1 MAKKEAIASR
11 PCFGSVVRIIY
22 VFQYLD
28 YMVRFLLFSYD
39 AVFKVPEALGLRR
52 TETMSKFP
60 ATLNL
65 KVLDL
70 KEC

>member
-1 MAKKEAIASR
+1 MAKIEAIASR

-28 YMVRFLLFSYD
+28 YGQVLFSYD
-39 AVFKVPEALGLRR
+39 AVVSEVPEALGLRR

-60 ATLNL
+60 ANLNL